1 MVGRPYAD
9 PEQKQGF
16 GDRTV
21 THEIDTQR
29 PITEALP
36 LHLLLMG
43 SQSPDLTQEAAMTG
57 VAVEQMLEV
66 WCVELRQ

>member
-21 THEIDTQR
+21 TQGIDTQR

-43 SQSPDLTQEAAMTG
+43 S
-57 VAVEQMLEV
+57 
-66 WCVELRQ
+66 